1 MTVARKSRLPRAADF
16 FGEPEAE
23 EQRVVEAEAVEAG
36 DEVVRLTEE
45 AIEEGRQLARE
56 IEGLSDEDDEQA
68 AAVIEAAK
76 KAEKA
81 VERLRAVEEATRHR
95 PRVVPRIPGEKVTF
109 YVPLDMVKQLEV
121 IKVRLLVEHNLK
133 ATRSQIVE
141 VLLEGMG
148 ERVEQIAETLGGA
161 GE

>member
-1 MTVARKSRLPRAADF
+1 MARKSKLPRAADF
-16 FGEPEAE
+16 FGGEEAEEKKTPEAE
-23 EQRVVEAEAVEAG
+23 AAEEG
-36 DEVVRLTEE
+36 DETVRLTEE
-45 AIEEGRQLARE
+45 AIEEGRRLAQA
-56 IEGLSDEDDEQA
+56 IEGLSDEDDKQA
-68 AAVIEAAK
+68 AAMIEAAK

-95 PRVVPRIPGEKVTF
+95 PRVVPSIPGEKVTF
-109 YVPLDMVKQLEV
+109 YLPLDMVKQLEV

-148 ERVEQIAETLGGA
+148 ERVEQVAEALEGA

>member
-1 MTVARKSRLPRAADF
+1 MARKSKLPRAADF
-16 FGEPEAE
+16 FGGEEAEEKKTPEAE
-23 EQRVVEAEAVEAG
+23 AAEEG
-36 DEVVRLTEE
+36 DETVRLTEE
-45 AIEEGRQLARE
+45 A
-56 IEGLSDEDDEQA
+56 
-68 AAVIEAAK
+68 IEAAK

-95 PRVVPRIPGEKVTF
+95 PRVVPSIPGEKVTF
-109 YVPLDMVKQLEV
+109 YLPLDMVKQLEV

-148 ERVEQIAETLGGA
+148 ERVEQVAEALEGA